1 MHTSYAYIVVVCIPL
16 LSSCI
21 HTLVLRLVLLASILY
36 AYSVFHTSCT
46 EFLCAC
52 HNVMSKLS
60 DTVRYLGRVTCHLS
74 PVTQPEKTRT
84 QKPECLHNR
93 KHKCN
98 RRSTNGL
105 RDYELSRLSNTTAT
119 KSVVRGVVVVMRSD

>member
-1 MHTSYAYIVVVCIPL
+1 MLKSDILKI
-16 LSSCI
+16 LSK
-21 HTLVLRLVLLASILY
+21 
-36 AYSVFHTSCT
+36 SVSGGSETRP
-46 EFLCAC
+46 
-52 HNVMSKLS
+52 VYPDSK
-60 DTVRYLGRVTCHLS
+60 
-74 PVTQPEKTRT
+74 
-84 QKPECLHNR
+84 KPECLHNR

>member
-1 MHTSYAYIVVVCIPL
+1 
-16 LSSCI
+16 
-21 HTLVLRLVLLASILY
+21 
-36 AYSVFHTSCT
+36 
-46 EFLCAC
+46 
-52 HNVMSKLS
+52 MSKLS
-60 DTVRYLGRVTCHLS
+60 DTVRYLGRVSCHLS
-74 PVTQPEKTRT
+74 PVTCHHLSPNQKTRT